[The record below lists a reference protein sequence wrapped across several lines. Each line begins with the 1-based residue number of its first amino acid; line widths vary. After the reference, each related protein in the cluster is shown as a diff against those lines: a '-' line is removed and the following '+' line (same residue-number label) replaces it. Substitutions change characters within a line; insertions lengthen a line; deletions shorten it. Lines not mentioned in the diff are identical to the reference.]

1 MVRMSHLL
9 PSVVV
14 ISSVVVSGKGVMVV
28 VEVVVV
34 VEAAT
39 RVKYLDTRLAKSKS
53 YPFHNP

>member
-1 MVRMSHLL
+1 MSHLL

>member
-1 MVRMSHLL
+1 MSLSHL
-9 PSVVV
+9 SG

-39 RVKYLDTRLAKSKS
+39 RVKYLHDRLVNSKS
-53 YPFHNP
+53 YPLHNP